1 MKKRIASYGAD
12 AGSLV
17 INGIGFN
24 NGFGDGGF
32 DVYYTDTLP
41 KGATLVENVW
51 IDLRNGYDVVIHGY
65 DCNEKGKEYMPNKV
79 IPRKMFENAEAVRV
93 AFKNGTMFLVKYF

>member
-1 MKKRIASYGAD
+1 MKTRIASYGAD

-32 DVYYTDTLP
+32 DVYY
-41 KGATLVENVW
+41 
-51 IDLRNGYDVVIHGY
+51 VVIFAAAISQY
-65 DCNEKGKEYMPNKV
+65 
-79 IPRKMFENAEAVRV
+79 
-93 AFKNGTMFLVKYF
+93 